1 MEIVAFLE
9 LGDGDTNPFEVLVDT
24 TVEDLFLQRPIESFG
39 NTIGLRFG
47 DEGKAGRDAPELD
60 LVEEVVSGIL
70 RAVVHA
76 QGQSASR
83 VGAGSA
89 KHRLEALRNRLP
101 AEVDI
106 WAGGSNPGLGR
117 RQIAGVTVLE
127 DLDSVAP
134 ALADWRATRRPG

>member
-9 LGDGDTNPFEVLVDT
+9 LGDGDTNPFEVLEDT

-47 DEGKAGRDAPELD
+47 DEGEAWRDAPELD

-76 QGQSASR
+76 QSQPASR

-89 KHRLEALRNRLP
+89 KHP
-101 AEVDI
+101 
-106 WAGGSNPGLGR
+106 S
-117 RQIAGVTVLE
+117 
-127 DLDSVAP
+127 S
-134 ALADWRATRRPG
+134 